1 MTIRPA
7 PSVRG
12 FWRRGSHEE
21 KAKTHQAHGHLGP
34 DREGAQGDAEE
45 EEGEEAMK
53 CGCRIDSSK
62 DSALKLKII
71 FCPLHKAA
79 EEMLAYIKREH
90 RSRGICMLDCSVR
103 NLILR
108 AEGRP

>member
-1 MTIRPA
+1 
-7 PSVRG
+7 
-12 FWRRGSHEE
+12 
-21 KAKTHQAHGHLGP
+21 
-34 DREGAQGDAEE
+34 
-45 EEGEEAMK
+45 MK
-53 CGCRIDSSK
+53 CGCKVWKVVETSRRTEPY
-62 DSALKLKII
+62 KII

-79 EEMLAYIKREH
+79 GEMLAYIKREH